1 MLRVQK
7 WWRYVRAK
15 EEGKGGAGKG
25 GLRSSRSGKF
35 LRGKKGGGAGGSK
48 RKLMKVVVEAARAKG
63 GGGARGGGRGS

>member
-15 EEGKGGAGKG
+15 EEGRGCAGRG
-25 GLRSSRSGKF
+25 GLRTSRSGKF
-35 LRGKKGGGAGGSK
+35 LKGKKGSGGGSK
-48 RKLMKVVVEAARAKG
+48 RKLMKVVVEAARTKG

>member
-15 EEGKGGAGKG
+15 EEARGGAGRG

-48 RKLMKVVVEAARAKG
+48 RKLMKVVVEAARGK
-63 GGGARGGGRGS
+63 GGARGGGRGS